1 MQQLKRLVAMRRKT
15 LITLVVL
22 MLGSAATL
30 SFISLRNSQARDA
43 TQVAVLNDGQRIAH
57 AERVGGASCVSC
69 HGTKGEGNRALG
81 APRIAGLFAGYL
93 EKQLRD
99 FARSPL
105 QVGVTLDPIA
115 RDYSKTPRVQVNLT
129 VYTPGVRRHNA
140 MNAAAAALSDAEI
153 HAVARYFNSLPYTVV
168 ALPSDPETLERGED
182 LALRGKPEYGIPACT
197 SCHGP
202 DGRGF
207 GKEFPPLVG
216 QAPEYII
223 QQLNNWQTGA
233 RDNDTMALMRNV
245 SDQLTD
251 GDKVNVAA
259 YFANMSATAQGA
271 GN

>member
-1 MQQLKRLVAMRRKT
+1 MRQLERFASLRSRTA
-15 LITLVVL
+15 ITLALLVLGLAVVA
-22 MLGSAATL
+22 GFAG
-30 SFISLRNSQARDA
+30 LRNTLARDA
-43 TQVAVLNDGQRIAH
+43 ADRAVLHDGKRIAH
-57 AERVGGASCVSC
+57 AERVGVQSCIAC
-69 HGTKGEGNRALG
+69 HGLTGEGNRTLG
-81 APRIAGLFAGYL
+81 APRIAGLSAGYL
-93 EKQLRD
+93 EKQLHD
-99 FARSPL
+99 FARNPL

-115 RDYSKTPRVQVNLT
+115 RDYSKTPRVQVDLT
-129 VYTPGVRRHNA
+129 VYTPGVRRNA
-140 MNAAAAALSDAEI
+140 VMNAAAATLSSEEI
-153 HAVARYFNSLPYTVV
+153 HTVARYFSSLPFHVV

-182 LALRGKPEYGIPACT
+182 LALRGKPEYGVPACT

-207 GKEFPPLVG
+207 GKDFPPLIG

-259 YFANMSATAQGA
+259 YFANMSATAQGT